1 MSVSCHIVTPRCAS
15 VPIQRTVSQ
24 TLARA
29 ALLSLLLSPLA
40 QASLAQ
46 PAPSIAGQWMCAT
59 SPVTLRNLPGIP
71 DGVLTQRIAYH
82 ADAQGRWNSNASLTF
97 SAGQQQGSYR
107 LRTYANGRHRLQ
119 QNQMVEQVERF
130 ALLPPFDRST
140 PWARTTQRHFNAWV
154 LLMQRELP
162 QRQYRIQL
170 QGPNAYLLEPLLPGK
185 GRSSVRVAC
194 RRVTSPTA
202 G

>member
-1 MSVSCHIVTPRCAS
+1 
-15 VPIQRTVSQ
+15 
-24 TLARA
+24 
-29 ALLSLLLSPLA
+29 
-40 QASLAQ
+40 
-46 PAPSIAGQWMCAT
+46 
-59 SPVTLRNLPGIP
+59 
-71 DGVLTQRIAYH
+71 
-82 ADAQGRWNSNASLTF
+82 
-97 SAGQQQGSYR
+97 
-107 LRTYANGRHRLQ
+107 
-119 QNQMVEQVERF
+119 MVEQVERF

-185 GRSSVRVAC
+185 GHSSVRVAC
-194 RRVTSPTA
+194 RRVASPTA

>member
-1 MSVSCHIVTPRCAS
+1 MSVSCLIATRRGVS
-15 VPIQRTVSQ
+15 VPIQRTVLQ
-24 TLARA
+24 PLARA
-29 ALLSLLLSPLA
+29 ALLFLMLSPLA
-40 QASLAQ
+40 QASMAQ

-82 ADAQGRWNSNASLTF
+82 ADAQGRWNSNASLNF

-154 LLMQRELP
+154 HGDGQTQVARAQAPLHVHAVDEVVVLHGAHAVQ
-162 QRQYRIQL
+162 QRQVNQ
-170 QGPNAYLLEPLLPGK
+170 A
-185 GRSSVRVAC
+185 A
-194 RRVTSPTA
+194 
-202 G
+202 